1 METNNLNN
9 SENIISILLRL
20 EERLKNIESKLLV
33 PNQNKKISNDIDSIN
48 VLTGWTKKKKRREE
62 KSNKDIIDQL

>member
-33 PNQNKKISNDIDSIN
+33 PNQNEKISNDSDAID
-48 VLTGWTKKKKRREE
+48 VLTGGSKKKKRREE
-62 KSNKDIIDQL
+62 KSIKDMIDQL

>member
-33 PNQNKKISNDIDSIN
+33 PNQNEKISNYSDAID
-48 VLTGWTKKKKRREE
+48 VLTGGSKKKKRREE
-62 KSNKDIIDQL
+62 KSIKDMIDQL

>member
-33 PNQNKKISNDIDSIN
+33 PNQNEKISNHSDAID
-48 VLTGWTKKKKRREE
+48 VLTGGSKKKKRREE
-62 KSNKDIIDQL
+62 KSIKDMIDQL

>member
-33 PNQNKKISNDIDSIN
+33 PNQNEKISNDMGPVKLLPN
-48 VLTGWTKKKKRREE
+48 YKKKKRREE
-62 KSNKDIIDQL
+62 KSNKDIIDNL

>member
-33 PNQNKKISNDIDSIN
+33 PNQNEKISNDIDSFKVI
-48 VLTGWTKKKKRREE
+48 TGDSKKKKRREE

>member
-33 PNQNKKISNDIDSIN
+33 PNQNEKISNDIDSIE

-62 KSNKDIIDQL
+62 KSNKDIIDNL

>member
-33 PNQNKKISNDIDSIN
+33 PNQNEKISNDSDAID
-48 VLTGWTKKKKRREE
+48 VLTGGSKKKKRREE
-62 KSNKDIIDQL
+62 KSNKDIIDNL

>member
-33 PNQNKKISNDIDSIN
+33 PNQNKKISNDIDSFKVI
-48 VLTGWTKKKKRREE
+48 TGDSKKKKRREE
-62 KSNKDIIDQL
+62 KSNKDIIDNL

>member
-33 PNQNKKISNDIDSIN
+33 PNQNEKISNDIDSIE

>member
-20 EERLKNIESKLLV
+20 EELLKNIESKLLV
-33 PNQNKKISNDIDSIN
+33 PNQNEKISNDMGPVKLLPN
-48 VLTGWTKKKKRREE
+48 YKKKKRREE
-62 KSNKDIIDQL
+62 KSNKDIIDNL